1 MSQMASCMDLKKG
14 ITMVEW
20 NAADYHK
27 NSASQQNWAHE
38 LIEKLQIKGDERI
51 LDIGCGDGKIT
62 AEIAQMVPDGSVV
75 GIDSS
80 AEMVS
85 FAGKSFT
92 APNLTFMAM
101 DARSLT
107 FENECDIV
115 FSNATLHWVV
125 DHRPVLQGISRALTN
140 GGKCLLQM
148 GGKGNA
154 AMIIDTILSKAI
166 EERWGHYFAEMSFPY
181 GFYSP
186 DQYVP
191 WMQEAGLTPVR
202 VELIPRDMVQNGPD
216 GLAGW
221 IRTTW
226 MPFTHRIPE
235 DLCESFITD
244 VVQEYIAKHPL
255 DDKGLVHVPMVRL
268 EVEAVKR

>member
-1 MSQMASCMDLKKG
+1 
-14 ITMVEW
+14 MVEW

-80 AEMVS
+80 EEMVS

-140 GGKCLLQM
+140 GGRCLLQM

-154 AMIIDTILSKAI
+154 AAVTDIVQSVPIIGK
-166 EERWGHYFAEMSFPY
+166 WGAYFKGMSFPY
-181 GFYSP
+181 GFYEP
-186 DQYVP
+186 DNYIP
-191 WMQEAGLTPVR
+191 WLKEAGLTSLR
-202 VELIPRDMVQNGPD
+202 AELIPRDMVQNGPD

-221 IRTTW
+221 FRTTW

-235 DLCESFITD
+235 DLRESFITD
-244 VVQEYIAKHPL
+244 VVQEYIASYPI
-255 DDKGLVHVPMVRL
+255 DDQGLVHVPMVRL

>member
-1 MSQMASCMDLKKG
+1 
-14 ITMVEW
+14 MVEW

-38 LIEKLQIKGDERI
+38 LIEKLHIRGDERI

-85 FAGKSFT
+85 FARKSFT
-92 APNLTFMAM
+92 TPNLTFRAM
-101 DARSLT
+101 DARSLA
-107 FENECDIV
+107 FENEFDIV

-125 DHRPVLQGISRALTN
+125 DHRSVLQGISRALTS
-140 GGKCLLQM
+140 GGKCILQM
-148 GGKGNA
+148 GGKDNA
-154 AMIIDTILSKAI
+154 ATIIDTISSEAI
-166 EERWGHYFAEMSFPY
+166 NKRWGHYFVETSFPY

-186 DQYVP
+186 DEYVP
-191 WMQEAGLTPVR
+191 WLKDAGLTPIR
-202 VELIPRDMVQNGPD
+202 VELLPRDMTQQGAD

-235 DLCESFITD
+235 DLREDFIID
-244 VVQEYIAKHPL
+244 VVQEYIAKHPM
-255 DDKGLVHVPMVRL
+255 DDQGLVHVPMVRL
-268 EVEAVKR
+268 EVEAVKESRSSLQPL